1 MTVADLFRA
10 IKRHWILEIILFVVT
25 VGAVAGF
32 TFTATPMYSAQIQ
45 LMPKAT
51 ASADASTAQSS
62 SAAAQLAN
70 YIEVVQSD
78 AVLQPTIDN
87 LGLHETVPQ
96 LRKLVV
102 AENVTGTT
110 LLDITVTYPNAKD
123 TTLILNEVAKQLN
136 KQVSADASDML
147 TLTTVQKPVE
157 PTLPSSPNIIANMA
171 IGVVAALVVAVLG
184 AFLRELADNNIHAQ
198 TDITNAVNAPILASI
213 PKSFTVAGHVPAVIV
228 KPRGHAAE
236 EFRRLCTN
244 LSFVENGN
252 EDRPDN
258 DHSNVIIVTSAVPDE
273 GKTSVSVNLA
283 AVYAEKGESVLLID
297 ADARH
302 PSVAKALGLNNA
314 VGLVKLLAG
323 DVDARTAVQR
333 YWKPE
338 MQVLPV
344 EETSTSNVILGSNVM
359 RDMVDQATRHY
370 DHVIIDTAPI
380 QVSNDASVF
389 ARSGGTVLLVVSQNV
404 GQKKALRNTVREL
417 KVAHVRIGGVAFNR
431 VAHERSRKG
440 NYYYYESRKSRI
452 AVRRPRRVTHHRIP
466 LPVMPAVGVVQR
478 PMVVDYTWRIERTD
492 CAE

>member
-1 MTVADLFRA
+1 
-10 IKRHWILEIILFVVT
+10 
-25 VGAVAGF
+25 
-32 TFTATPMYSAQIQ
+32 
-45 LMPKAT
+45 
-51 ASADASTAQSS
+51 
-62 SAAAQLAN
+62 
-70 YIEVVQSD
+70 
-78 AVLQPTIDN
+78 
-87 LGLHETVPQ
+87 
-96 LRKLVV
+96 
-102 AENVTGTT
+102 
-110 LLDITVTYPNAKD
+110 
-123 TTLILNEVAKQLN
+123 
-136 KQVSADASDML
+136 ML

-258 DHSNVIIVTSAVPDE
+258 DHSNVIIVTSAVPGE

-297 ADARH
+297 ADARY

-333 YWKPE
+333 STNPE
-338 MQVLPV
+338 M
-344 EETSTSNVILGSNVM
+344 E
-359 RDMVDQATRHY
+359 
-370 DHVIIDTAPI
+370 
-380 QVSNDASVF
+380 
-389 ARSGGTVLLVVSQNV
+389 
-404 GQKKALRNTVREL
+404 
-417 KVAHVRIGGVAFNR
+417 
-431 VAHERSRKG
+431 
-440 NYYYYESRKSRI
+440 
-452 AVRRPRRVTHHRIP
+452 
-466 LPVMPAVGVVQR
+466 
-478 PMVVDYTWRIERTD
+478 
-492 CAE
+492 

>member
-51 ASADASTAQSS
+51 ASADASTAQSSSAAAS

-171 IGVVAALVVAVLG
+171 IGVVAPG
-184 AFLRELADNNIHAQ
+184 F
-198 TDITNAVNAPILASI
+198 
-213 PKSFTVAGHVPAVIV
+213 
-228 KPRGHAAE
+228 
-236 EFRRLCTN
+236 
-244 LSFVENGN
+244 
-252 EDRPDN
+252 
-258 DHSNVIIVTSAVPDE
+258 
-273 GKTSVSVNLA
+273 
-283 AVYAEKGESVLLID
+283 
-297 ADARH
+297 
-302 PSVAKALGLNNA
+302 
-314 VGLVKLLAG
+314 
-323 DVDARTAVQR
+323 
-333 YWKPE
+333 
-338 MQVLPV
+338 
-344 EETSTSNVILGSNVM
+344 
-359 RDMVDQATRHY
+359 
-370 DHVIIDTAPI
+370 
-380 QVSNDASVF
+380 
-389 ARSGGTVLLVVSQNV
+389 
-404 GQKKALRNTVREL
+404 
-417 KVAHVRIGGVAFNR
+417 
-431 VAHERSRKG
+431 
-440 NYYYYESRKSRI
+440 
-452 AVRRPRRVTHHRIP
+452 
-466 LPVMPAVGVVQR
+466 
-478 PMVVDYTWRIERTD
+478 
-492 CAE
+492 

>member
-10 IKRHWILEIILFVVT
+10 IKRYWILEIILFVVT

-51 ASADASTAQSS
+51 ASADASTAQSSSAAAS

-258 DHSNVIIVTSAVPDE
+258 DHSNVIIVTSAVPGE

-440 NYYYYESRKSRI
+440 NYYYYEESEVKNRRTKASTGDSSQNSASRN
-452 AVRRPRRVTHHRIP
+452 ARRGRRTTADGR
-466 LPVMPAVGVVQR
+466 
-478 PMVVDYTWRIERTD
+478 
-492 CAE
+492 